1 MRVYC
6 VCMNK
11 YFSDNSGIALVSIV
25 LGVVVVLSLALGGWL
40 VFNVG
45 FNGGDGG
52 SGTPFSDRVASGTP
66 DGGLLIGIPRGG
78 IQGTVVQGTV
88 IQGTV
93 VQNMEICIESDGRE
107 FCTTRQLV
115 CFTDETDEEC
125 RERNLAR
132 LEVRT
137 IDGKQFMCFTDETD
151 AECVARHTAQSEYRA
166 IEVCVGE
173 GEERV
178 CTTQQLLCHKDETD
192 AECLARHRLES
203 QFEVR
208 TIDGKQYV
216 CFVNETDAECVARH
230 TAQSEYRSIEV
241 CVGEGEERVCTTQQ
255 LLCHKDETDAECLT
269 RHRFESQFEVRTID
283 GKQYVCFVNE
293 TDAECVARHAP
304 DSTPSGSEGGSNPF
318 DQTAVPADFPGIV
331 FPSGDG
337 QPPLDFGDPQYSAGD
352 GPNFNFEEGSYEED
366 DFVKNALKGL
376 AFSTIGPMAA
386 CVTAG
391 LAANLVAT
399 TSVANLDGP
408 NIFKECFS
416 DIDINNWAKEIA
428 ADIANEY
435 INFAMDGFNGR
446 PLFIS
451 HPNQFWK
458 DFTDRAIGDAL
469 EREGLGFLCDIDGV
483 EIDISNILSIQYT
496 RPQIQRPR
504 CTLSDFKNNLREFA
518 ENPFDIN
525 ISGAVNISSGS
536 VPRTR
541 PRESI
546 NREVQNL
553 INQTTK
559 LFGHY
564 VAETGGSL
572 GMQRHIQQRRV
583 DEIAREI
590 GEQTPGSTNLAEDD
604 TLAAFDCTDEVKEVG
619 ETDSAEARINL
630 LRCRINQTAQNIN
643 NRAEKFIDLQIEPV
657 TEADEMGEVFQKVVD
672 ATVGGLIK
680 KSITE
685 GRGKAYGRGSVLV
698 RSISGDEY
706 RPTGTR
712 DEQPRPSRTKFQDD
726 NPNQNPTPNQTGQ
739 AALFLGSYRESR
751 NILMSEKE
759 KIEQEQENI
768 RAQIEQS
775 RIDRRTEED
784 EDIHEEYTNR
794 IQRLEQEL
802 NNLNLVHSQ
811 VENILS
817 DVCAQIR
824 EAGEEC
830 ASES

>member
-45 FNGGDGG
+45 FNGGDGE

-88 IQGTV
+88 VQGTV

-173 GEERV
+173 GEDRV
-178 CTTQQLLCHKDETD
+178 CTTQRLLCHKD
-192 AECLARHRLES
+192 
-203 QFEVR
+203 
-208 TIDGKQYV
+208 
-216 CFVNETDAECVARH
+216 ETDAECVARH
-230 TAQSEYRSIEV
+230 TAQSEYRAIEV
-241 CVGEGEERVCTTQQ
+241 CVGEGEDRVCTTQR
-255 LLCHKDETDAECLT
+255 LLCHKDETDAECLA

-304 DSTPSGSEGGSNPF
+304 DSTPSGSLGSSNPF
-318 DQTAVPADFPGIV
+318 DQTTVPADFPGIV

-352 GPNFNFEEGSYEED
+352 GPNFNFEEGSYE
-366 DFVKNALKGL
+366 DFVVDALEGL
-376 AFSTIGPMAA
+376 GAAVLGKIAA

-408 NIFKECFS
+408 NIFKECVS
-416 DIDINNWAKEIA
+416 DVFENNFAKEVA

-435 INFAMDGFNGR
+435 INYAMDGFNGR

-451 HPNQFWK
+451 NPNLFWK
-458 DFTDRAIGDAL
+458 DFRDRAIGDAL

-518 ENPFDIN
+518 ENPFDVN
-525 ISGAVNISSGS
+525 ISGVVNTSSGS

-553 INQTTK
+553 TNQTTK

-572 GMQRHIQQRRV
+572 GMQRYVQQRRV
-583 DEIAREI
+583 GEIEREV
-590 GEQTPGSTNLAEDD
+590 GGQTPGPTNLAEDG
-604 TLAAFDCTDEVKEVG
+604 TLAAFDCTEVAG
-619 ETDSAEARINL
+619 DGAEARINL

-643 NRAEKFIDLQIEPV
+643 DRAEKFIDLQIEPV
-657 TEADEMGEVFQKVVD
+657 TEADEMSEMFRKVVD

-685 GRGKAYGRGSVLV
+685 GRGKAYGKGSVLV

-706 RPTGTR
+706 RPTGNR
-712 DEQPRPSRTKFQDD
+712 DDQPRPSRTEFQDD
-726 NPNQNPTPNQTGQ
+726 DPNQNPTPNQTGQ

-751 NILMSEKE
+751 NMLMSEKE

-784 EDIHEEYTNR
+784 EDTHEEYTNR

-802 NNLNLVHSQ
+802 NNLNLMHSQ
-811 VENILS
+811 VEDILS